1 MRYFIHLFAMPLSKD
16 ILATV
21 AYYDVFGFPL
31 TAFEVWQHL
40 LIMDS
45 GTKPG
50 ATSLRVILSAL
61 EEEALSKKISRANGF
76 YMLKG
81 REGLVASRLRKEK
94 ISSEKLKRVRKLVKF
109 LGFIPFVRMIGVT
122 GSLAMKQ
129 SEEGSDW
136 DFFVIL
142 KEGHIWT
149 GRTLLTGF
157 LHIIRKRRHGAFSR
171 DRACLNYY
179 ITDARLEI
187 FPQDFFAAN
196 EYRFI
201 IPMLGSE
208 AFRKF
213 ELKNRWIR
221 DIHPN
226 MRLSELLPLWYVP
239 DRRLFLAIRG
249 LLEKIFDNKRLESF
263 LGRIQKKKI
272 ERNPKSLWE
281 GAHISATDSALIFLP
296 RPRGPKHFERFM
308 AVFGETRVKR

>member
-1 MRYFIHLFAMPLSKD
+1 MPLSKD

-40 LIMDS
+40 MNIEAQKRPD
-45 GTKPG
+45 P
-50 ATSLRVILSAL
+50 TSLRVILAAL
-61 EEEALSKKISRANGF
+61 EEEALSKKISRTDGF

-81 REGLVASRLRKEK
+81 REGLVADRLRKEK
-94 ISSEKLKRVRKLVKF
+94 VSSEKLKRARRLVRL

-157 LHIIRKRRHGAFSR
+157 LHIIRKRRHGTFCR

-179 ITDARLEI
+179 VTEAGLEI
-187 FPQDFFAAN
+187 FPQDLFAAN

-201 IPMLGSE
+201 IPMLGGES
-208 AFRKF
+208 FRKF
-213 ELKNRWIR
+213 EMKNRWIA

-226 MRLSELLPLWYVP
+226 MRLTELLPLWHVP
-239 DRRLFLAIRG
+239 HRRIFLG
-249 LLEKIFDNKRLESF
+249 LRDFLEKIVGSRRLEDF
-263 LGRIQKKKI
+263 LGRMQKKKI
-272 ERNPKSLWE
+272 ARNPKSSWE

-308 AVFGETRVKR
+308 SVLGEARVKR